1 MISNPT
7 ILFFSHICSP
17 DAITGAEKLLLLT
30 MTELAG
36 AAACILAVPEEGI
49 LSARARAAGI
59 KVHVTGA
66 VPIYYS
72 MYQAHPAILEEVSG
86 GVHSPGM
93 ESLYRLLIAVKP
105 HAVWVNTC
113 VHPLPAIAATRLGVP
128 VIWCLTETMRTS
140 AGTGSVQELMEAHT
154 DLLVGISASTLSP
167 IHFPSLLAKSS
178 VLYPAVDGSDFEPWT
193 WTSRRARRRAELNV
207 AEHQC
212 LIGFIASHL
221 YENKGLD
228 HFMAMALHVGASHPD
243 AVFAVTGNP
252 VDPPYLERCL
262 HMAASSGMADRFRW
276 LPFETDIRNAYPALD
291 ILVVPSIVEEGF
303 GMTALEG
310 MMFGK
315 PVVAYASGGLAE
327 IMRAT
332 GNAERLAA
340 AGNPY
345 ELAALVSQLTA
356 NMPLRLAVAARSGAA
371 ALEVFGLPAYRS
383 RLTERIRQ
391 LQLSG
396 LTSPRIVHGSG
407 GQVCELKNWQLRPF
421 RSPQALAEAG
431 YAHQAQQE
439 MPDAVLALLGQGE
452 PIGSDPP
459 PQEEM
464 APPAGHARAASRRA
478 SSGSRRA
485 SRRRKGRGRRKGGM
499 RLRKGRALS
508 AGRSSRRKA
517 GRRRAGG
524 GKRRRSAGK
533 KRR

>member
-59 KVHVTGA
+59 RVHVTGA

-86 GVHSPGM
+86 GVHSSGM
-93 ESLYRLLIAVKP
+93 EALYRLLIAVKP

-167 IHFPSLLAKSS
+167 IHSPSLLAKSA
-178 VLYPAVDGSDFEPWT
+178 VLYPAVDGSNFEPWT
-193 WTSRRARRRAELNV
+193 WTSRRAKRRAQLNV
-207 AEHQC
+207 AENQC

-228 HFMAMALHVGASHPD
+228 HFMAMALHVGASHPE

-252 VDPPYLERCL
+252 VDPPYLERCIR
-262 HMAASSGMADRFRW
+262 MAASSGMADRFRW

-310 MMFGK
+310 MLFGK

-340 AGNPY
+340 AGHPY

-371 ALEVFGLPAYRS
+371 ALEVFGMPAYRS

-391 LQLSG
+391 LHLSG
-396 LTSPRIVHGSG
+396 RTSPRIVHGSG
-407 GQVCELKNWQLRPF
+407 AQVYELRDWQLRPF
-421 RSPQALAEAG
+421 RSPEALAEAG
-431 YAHQAQQE
+431 YAHQARQE
-439 MPDAVLALLGQGE
+439 MPDAVLALLGAGE

-459 PQEEM
+459 H
-464 APPAGHARAASRRA
+464 AGHSPAASRRA

-485 SRRRKGRGRRKGGM
+485 SRRRKRRGGRKGGM
-499 RLRKGRALS
+499 RPRKGRALS

-517 GRRRAGG
+517 GRRTGG

>member
-1 MISNPT
+1 
-7 ILFFSHICSP
+7 
-17 DAITGAEKLLLLT
+17 
-30 MTELAG
+30 MTELTG

-49 LSARARAAGI
+49 LSVRARAAGI
-59 KVHVTGA
+59 RVHVTGA

-72 MYQAHPAILEEVSG
+72 MYQAHPSILEEVSG
-86 GVHSPGM
+86 GVHSSGM
-93 ESLYRLLIAVKP
+93 EALYHLLIAVKP

-167 IHFPSLLAKSS
+167 IHSPSLLAKSS

-193 WTSRRARRRAELNV
+193 WTSRRARRRAELHV

-228 HFMAMALHVGASHPD
+228 HFMEMALHVGASHPE
-243 AVFAVTGNP
+243 AVFSVTGNP

-262 HMAASSGMADRFRW
+262 RKAASSGMADRFRW

-327 IMRAT
+327 IMLAT

-356 NMPLRLAVAARSGAA
+356 NMPLRLAVASRSGAA
-371 ALEVFGLPAYRS
+371 ALGVFGLPAYRS
-383 RLTERIRQ
+383 RLNERIRQ
-391 LQLSG
+391 LHLSG
-396 LTSPRIVHGSG
+396 MTSPRIVHGSG
-407 GQVCELKNWQLRPF
+407 GQVYELRDWQLRPF

-439 MPDAVLALLGQGE
+439 MPDAVLSLLGKGE

-459 PQEEM
+459 PEEM
-464 APPAGHARAASRRA
+464 PPGGEHFPSASRHA
-478 SSGSRRA
+478 YAGSRRA
-485 SRRRKGRGRRKGGM
+485 RRRRKGRGGRKGGM
-499 RLRKGRALS
+499 RLRRKRRTLS
-508 AGRSSRRKA
+508 ARRSPRRKA
-517 GRRRAGG
+517 GRRAGG
-524 GKRRRSAGK
+524 RKRRRSAGK